1 MVALARAIL
10 SEPRLV
16 MIDEMSQGLAPTV
29 VRQLFEIVRVF
40 REQGIAVLL
49 VEQFVESALDVA
61 DRAYVFEH
69 GTIALSGPAVE
80 LRSDRTL
87 VTGSYLG
94 TAADASAI
102 AAANG
107 NGHHIDPALMEVMSV
122 RVPAKVKRA
131 LEQRAEN
138 EGRPAGAVVVEL
150 LGKVDDQ

>member
-1 MVALARAIL
+1 M
-10 SEPRLV
+10 
-16 MIDEMSQGLAPTV
+16 
-29 VRQLFEIVRVF
+29 
-40 REQGIAVLL
+40 
-49 VEQFVESALDVA
+49 ESALDVA

-80 LRSDRTL
+80 LRNDRKL

-94 TAADASAI
+94 TAVDATGI
-102 AAANG
+102 AANG
-107 NGHHIDPALMEVMSV
+107 NGHHIDPALMEILSV

-131 LEQRAEN
+131 LEERAEN